1 MLTLDVQD
9 VMNMYIED
17 IRGDVDM
24 RWLRSDGTVIGS
36 SPMIDYLRSSNKEF
50 IDKLQKQLEA

>member
-50 IDKLQKQLEA
+50 IDRLQKQLEA